1 MTLPT
6 SSRPSGAATQ
16 TLSKALIGA
25 ALAGSLLLSA
35 CSSFDA
41 VPARTH
47 ATWAASPSDY
57 NAVPT
62 TTGIVPP
69 PMTFTN
75 QTLRHTMQISL
86 GGDRVRVRFS
96 NVFGPQALPIAG
108 ARVARSIDGAST
120 DPATDARLTVAGQPS
135 FTVPAGSE
143 VWSDPVALPVP
154 ATANLA
160 VSVHVASA
168 TPAATY
174 HALGRQTTHVLPGDQ
189 LAAAMPSGGSTQ
201 QSYHWVNGIDVY
213 RTTRANV
220 VVAFGDSITD
230 GFNSTVDAS
239 RRYPNVLA
247 RRFAADASASP
258 VSVVN
263 AGISGNRVLNDTAG
277 PKGIDRFVRDV
288 LGQSGVTHTII
299 LLGINDLGY
308 CGRFGPAHCVSPDQ
322 VIAGLSTMVA
332 QAKSRGVKLHLATLT
347 PFKGTTFPGYYNDAA
362 EAKRQAINAWIRNH
376 AGIDGIVD
384 FDKALQDP
392 ADPLR
397 LLPALDSGDHLHPND
412 AGYDAMARAVDLAR
426 FR

>member
-6 SSRPSGAATQ
+6 STRPSGAAPQ
-16 TLSKALIGA
+16 TLSKALMGA
-25 ALAGSLLLSA
+25 ALVGSLLLSA

-41 VPARTH
+41 SPPRTY

-96 NVFGPQALPIAG
+96 NVFGPQALPIAS
-108 ARVARSIDGAST
+108 ARVARSIDGAGT
-120 DPATDARLTVAGQPS
+120 DPAADARLTVAGQPS

-143 VWSDPVALPVP
+143 VWSDPVALQVP
-154 ATANLA
+154 ANADVA

-174 HALGRQTTHVLPGDQ
+174 HALGRQTTHVLPGNQ
-189 LAAAMPSGGSTQ
+189 LTATMPSGGSTQ

-230 GFNSTVDAS
+230 G
-239 RRYPNVLA
+239 
-247 RRFAADASASP
+247 
-258 VSVVN
+258 
-263 AGISGNRVLNDTAG
+263 NRVLNDTAG
-277 PKGIDRFVRDV
+277 PKGIDRFARDV

-308 CGRFGPAHCVSPDQ
+308 CGRFGPAHCVSADQ
-322 VIAGLSTMVA
+322 VIAGLSTMVT
-332 QAKSRGVKLHLATLT
+332 QAKSRGVKIHLATLT
-347 PFKGTTFPGYYNDAA
+347 PFKGTTFPGYYNNAA
-362 EAKRQAINAWIRNH
+362 EAKRQTINAWIRNH
-376 AGIDGIVD
+376 AGVDGIVD

-397 LLPALDSGDHLHPND
+397 LRPALDSGDHLHPND
-412 AGYDAMARAVDLAR
+412 AGYEAMARAIDLSR